1 MFGFLAAIG
10 SALAWG
16 TYMVPFK
23 KSPSS
28 NIAFFQT
35 MMTIGIFF
43 FALIVSPLIG
53 YPLSLNIYGIA
64 GGILWGIGNILA
76 LKAVS
81 KIGISL
87 AMPVWVSVV
96 VIGSFLWGTLLF
108 HELRSGIL
116 LGLFGILLII
126 LGVVFV
132 GTTGKSERKDSRR
145 GIILAIGS
153 GIFFATQLVPLKIAK
168 LASAE
173 FFFPMSVGI
182 LIFGI
187 GFAIYKKVKF
197 TPHHNAPFVGAR
209 VNKVPRSEISQ
220 CPDRKVVGAGFTN
233 GAIGKSLL
241 CGGMWSVGNLLSI
254 VAVSLLGLA
263 KGFPLTQSAVL
274 IAVLWG
280 LFYFKEITKS
290 SDVKKVIIGSII
302 LLSGVIILGLA

>member
-1 MFGFLAAIG
+1 MFGFLAAAG

-16 TYMVPFK
+16 SYIVPFK

-28 NIAFFQT
+28 NIALFQT
-35 MMTIGIFF
+35 MMTIGVFL

-64 GGILWGIGNILA
+64 GGILWGIGNMLS

-81 KIGISL
+81 ELGISL

-96 VIGSFLWGTLLF
+96 VIGSFLYGILLF
-108 HELRSGIL
+108 HELPSGIL
-116 LGLFGILLII
+116 LGLFG
-126 LGVVFV
+126 VVFIIFGV
-132 GTTGKSERKDSRR
+132 IFIGTTGKSERKNIRQ
-145 GIILAIGS
+145 GITAAVIA
-153 GIFFATQLVPLKIAK
+153 GICFASQLVPLKIAK
-168 LASAE
+168 LTSAE

-182 LIFGI
+182 LLFGV
-187 GFAIYKKVKF
+187 GFALYKKVKF
-197 TPHHNAPFVGAR
+197 TN
-209 VNKVPRSEISQ
+209 E
-220 CPDRKVVGAGFTN
+220 
-233 GAIGKSLL
+233 AIGKSLL

-254 VAVSLLGLA
+254 IAVSILGLA
-263 KGFPLTQSAVL
+263 KGLPLTQSAVL

-290 SDVKKVIIGSII
+290 SEVKKVIVGSII